1 MNALVPRLGAE
12 ALGTMFFVFLGGNVV
27 LTAGDNLAIALGWA
41 LALAVAV
48 WIFSAGGGH
57 LNPWVTIG
65 LALRNV
71 LTWVAAAPIIVA
83 QLVGGFIG
91 ALITWWLFSSTL
103 GDAAAAAAATRTSA
117 TGEELFGVLAAE
129 ALLTL
134 ALLLVVFTLIGR
146 GWYYG
151 LGYGLAY
158 GVGVLAIGAISGAS
172 MNFARTLGAEL
183 SATFAGV
190 DDWGNIWVYLAGPAI
205 GVVLAW
211 VLAPIVSGPLDV
223 VPERRRAPADRTTP

>member
-1 MNALVPRLGAE
+1 MNLSVPRLGAE
-12 ALGTMFFVFLGGNVV
+12 ALGTLFFVFLGGNVV

-41 LALAVAV
+41 LALAVSV
-48 WIFSAGGGH
+48 WIFSAGGAH

-65 LALRNV
+65 LALRTV

-83 QLVGGFIG
+83 QLVGGFLG
-91 ALITWWLFSSTL
+91 ALLTWWLFSSSI
-103 GDAAAAAAATRTSA
+103 GDPAAAAAATRTA
-117 TGEELFGVLAAE
+117 AEGEQLFGAIAAE

-158 GVGVLAIGAISGAS
+158 GLGVLAIGALTGAS
-172 MNFARTLGAEL
+172 MNFARTFGAEL

-190 DDWGNIWVYLAGPAI
+190 DDWGNIWVYLVGPAI

-223 VPERRRAPADRTTP
+223 APERRRPGDRATA